1 VTGAQRLLAA
11 CRGEPVDTTP
21 VWFMRQAG
29 GSLPAY
35 LALRERHSV
44 MDIARTPALC
54 AEVTV
59 GAAETLGT
67 DGAVLFADIMLPVEA
82 MGVALSLSPEGPVI
96 EHPIRTAADVARLR
110 TVDVAADLGFV
121 AEAIA
126 GARAGLGDRAAVVG
140 VAGGPF
146 TIAAYLIEGGPSR
159 DQSTARRLAHAEPDL
174 WAALLD
180 RITATS
186 VDYVT
191 AQVRAGAQ
199 VVQLFDS
206 WAGSLSPADYGRLV
220 APWSWRILQAVR
232 RAGAPVVHFVA
243 AGGNLLER
251 LAVGADVVG
260 VDATQSLSVAR
271 ARLGMLP
278 VQGNLDPARLAA
290 GWPVVAEAVGHVL
303 DDNRGRFGHVFN
315 TGHAVPR
322 DTDPRRLRDVVSLVH
337 DRGRVGAGRRRVVA

>member
-1 VTGAQRLLAA
+1 VTGAERLLAA

-59 GAAETLGT
+59 TAAETLGT

-82 MGVALSLSPEGPVI
+82 MGVALSLTADGPVI
-96 EHPIRTAADVARLR
+96 AHPVRTPADVARLR

-121 AEAIA
+121 VEAIA
-126 GARAGLGDRAAVVG
+126 AARAALGDRAAVVG

-146 TIAAYLIEGGPSR
+146 TLAAYLIEGGPSR

-174 WAALLD
+174 WATLLD

-191 AQVRAGAQ
+191 AQVQAGAQ
-199 VVQLFDS
+199 VIQIFDS

-220 APWSWRILQAVR
+220 APWSWRILDAVR
-232 RAGAPVVHFVA
+232 RAGAPVVHFAA
-243 AGGNLLER
+243 AGGNLLEL
-251 LAVGADVVG
+251 LAVGADVVA
-260 VDATQSLSVAR
+260 VDATQSLFVAR
-271 ARLGMLP
+271 ARLGTLP

-290 GWPVVAEAVGHVL
+290 GWPVVAAAVDQVL
-303 DDNRGRFGHVFN
+303 KANRGRFGHIFN

-322 DTDPRRLRDVVSLVH
+322 DTDPGRLRDVVSLVH
-337 DRGRVGAGRRRVVA
+337 ELGRSGAGRRRVVA